1 MTATATSATRQ
12 IARAASLV
20 IVLFFFSRVT
30 GLAREM
36 IIGARFGTTAEYD
49 AYLAAFRVPDM
60 IFYLVAGG
68 ALGSA
73 FIPVF
78 TGCLTRRQLTGAWRL
93 FSAVSNLVVIIM
105 TAVAA
110 VAALLAPWLVRTV
123 LAPGFAPWQQALT
136 AELMR
141 WMLIGTVIFG
151 VSGIIMGVLNSFQH
165 FLLPALAPIL
175 YNLSIIFAA
184 WFLAPMYG
192 VYGLAIGVIVGAG
205 LHLDIQLFGLWRYKA
220 RYYRTLGLRNP
231 NVREVGRLM
240 APRVLGLAVVQINFW
255 INTLLASTLVSG
267 SLSALNYAW
276 LLMLLPQGI
285 IAQGV
290 ATAAFPTF
298 AALEARGQRNELR
311 RVFGSTLRGVLFLA
325 IPAAVGL
332 LVWRVPLIRLLLERG
347 EFTTR
352 STALTAAALAFY
364 SIGLIGHSAIEI
376 LARGYYAL
384 HDTRT
389 PVVVGIASDG
399 AQYPAQPLA
408 ARAVS
413 IGGPGARQHD
423 CDDAG
428 DDRVGAPAFP
438 AAGRTGMAAT
448 HRDDAEIRRGRAAHG
463 RPIVV
468 GSQQLEQCADLAA
481 GACRADRRRTCLSG
495 GSSASADARIADR
508 ATAHSGPPI
517 GRQFVRLRRHRGV
530 WVGQAS
536 DTVDSCFISCLNHC
550 IVRRLAAKIGFGRV
564 SRSLPHE
571 APGTS
576 PGFLISAHAD
586 PRGCDNL
593 PLSHLFSSCYEKL
606 RIVGQIDAVQRQGD
620 AQRLAKLAGPVGQ
633 VPVCDAGSLSAH
645 GLDAFSGEDASDE
658 HRAGMAVARR
668 HRVQTVVHAVDE
680 VNVSDARR
688 PEHDRTARRAAVGMG
703 GGVVCPAVGFRLTDQ
718 PAQALAVQ
726 QRAPAAAPAKRG
738 RQPRCRVHRRRA
750 GAGDWQAG
758 SSCVQLQPPC
768 FTRAAA
774 QPPRLSPGFPTARPG
789 HRSVHRPGWPAAA
802 APVPLPGDSTS
813 AWFPHDP

>member
-30 GLAREM
+30 GLVREM

-93 FSAVSNLVVIIM
+93 FSAVSNLVLIIM

-220 RYYRTLGLRNP
+220 RYYRILGLRNP

-298 AALEARGQRNELR
+298 AALEARGQRSELR

-376 LARGYYAL
+376 LARGYYVL

-389 PVVVGIASDG
+389 PVIVGIAAMALNILLSLWLRV
-399 AQYPAQPLA
+399 PLA
-408 ARAVS
+408 LAGLALANTIATTLEMIVLALLLSRRLGGLGWPQLIATMLKSGVAALLMAVPLWWAANNLS
-413 IGGPGARQHD
+413 SAPILLL
-423 CDDAG
+423 
-428 DDRVGAPAFP
+428 APAGLIVGGLVYLG
-438 AAGRTGMAAT
+438 AAA
-448 HRDDAEIRRGRAAHG
+448 
-463 RPIVV
+463 
-468 GSQQLEQCADLAA
+468 L
-481 GACRADRRRTCLSG
+481 
-495 GSSASADARIADR
+495 
-508 ATAHSGPPI
+508 
-517 GRQFVRLRRHRGV
+517 LRMPEL
-530 WVGQAS
+530 Q
-536 DTVDSCFISCLNHC
+536 T
-550 IVRRLAAKIGFGRV
+550 VRRLIPGR
-564 SRSLPHE
+564 R
-571 APGTS
+571 
-576 PGFLISAHAD
+576 
-586 PRGCDNL
+586 
-593 PLSHLFSSCYEKL
+593 
-606 RIVGQIDAVQRQGD
+606 
-620 AQRLAKLAGPVGQ
+620 
-633 VPVCDAGSLSAH
+633 
-645 GLDAFSGEDASDE
+645 
-658 HRAGMAVARR
+658 
-668 HRVQTVVHAVDE
+668 
-680 VNVSDARR
+680 
-688 PEHDRTARRAAVGMG
+688 
-703 GGVVCPAVGFRLTDQ
+703 
-718 PAQALAVQ
+718 
-726 QRAPAAAPAKRG
+726 
-738 RQPRCRVHRRRA
+738 
-750 GAGDWQAG
+750 
-758 SSCVQLQPPC
+758 
-768 FTRAAA
+768 
-774 QPPRLSPGFPTARPG
+774 
-789 HRSVHRPGWPAAA
+789 
-802 APVPLPGDSTS
+802 
-813 AWFPHDP
+813 